1 MFVCSLVEEVHELSQ
16 SVEALMKRLSEAEET
31 LRNLQDQ
38 RMTIEKDISNKK
50 NTLFID
56 REKAMPHRT
65 RYPPMSRLQGYQW
78 LSHLSRV
85 DSGLTC
91 RTTPG
96 CIVLLASVYGCGW
109 MLFRIAVPYAWN
121 VRIRLGENSGI
132 LACFIMWTNLKK

>member
-38 RMTIEKDISNKK
+38 RMTIEKDISNKN

-65 RYPPMSRLQGYQW
+65 RYPPMSRLQGYQ
-78 LSHLSRV
+78 
-85 DSGLTC
+85 
-91 RTTPG
+91 
-96 CIVLLASVYGCGW
+96 
-109 MLFRIAVPYAWN
+109 
-121 VRIRLGENSGI
+121 
-132 LACFIMWTNLKK
+132 